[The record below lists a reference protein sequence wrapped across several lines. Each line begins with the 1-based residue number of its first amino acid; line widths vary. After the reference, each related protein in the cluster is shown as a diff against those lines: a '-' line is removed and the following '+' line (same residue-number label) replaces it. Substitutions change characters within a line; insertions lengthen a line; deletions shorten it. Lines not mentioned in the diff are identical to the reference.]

1 MAQLEA
7 ALDALEA
14 AALAQLDAALAA
26 APSPGDDGHVRSL
39 LVLPSRL
46 ASLLEAAS
54 ATEFASIYRQA
65 LRVAKELCRLVIRYV
80 AAVAG
85 DPEDAAPFL
94 LLDDALCCLLAPVA
108 AFAEHVASSPADE
121 RTGDKELARWVPFAA
136 CASCFVRCEALP
148 ASDMMRSVAVA
159 DRVVASCC
167 AAMRVDDQALVLR
180 AFVAQISALCSQ
192 GVAKEQWTAPS
203 SVHKHVLL
211 YVVRQVPF
219 PHMGGDLLG
228 RLLALAFPLIDDLRD
243 ETQRVG
249 AELLRHLV
257 ANVTATELRWY
268 RDVLL
273 EVLRVSLTTRKPA
286 TLACLLACLAETLAK
301 VSPPGEVRYYDQ
313 FMPRLLT
320 DTSLSNDVAVRVVLV
335 RGMRPIVERMG
346 APHSLHLIRYLQPLL
361 KVLTA
366 SFDSINVDLLAD
378 ALETLRTTIL
388 GAWPRI
394 AGHSEEILV
403 AVLRAVAFC
412 ELFDDGDGA
421 FTATPEHKKRL
432 LPLCEDVVTLLQ
444 DVDSQRVL
452 DMLRTVGDECAGLKR
467 FADGL
472 LDRVEAT
479 APSP

>member
-1 MAQLEA
+1 MSELEA

-14 AALAQLDAALAA
+14 AALAQLGVALAS
-26 APSPGDDGHVRSL
+26 APSPGDDGHIRSL
-39 LVLPSRL
+39 LALLSRL
-46 ASLLEAAS
+46 ASLLALAS
-54 ATEFASIYRQA
+54 AAEFAAVYRQA
-65 LRVAKELCRLVIRYV
+65 LRVAKELCRLEIRYV

-85 DPEDAAPFL
+85 NPEDAAPFL

-108 AFAEHVASSPADE
+108 AFAEHVAASPADE
-121 RTGDKELARWVPFAA
+121 LTDDKELTRWVPFAV
-136 CASCFVRCEALP
+136 CASCFVRCKVLP

-159 DRVVASCC
+159 DRVVAACC
-167 AAMRVDDQALVLR
+167 AALRVDDQSFVVR
-180 AFVAQISALCSQ
+180 KFVAQTSALCSQ
-192 GVAKEQWTAPS
+192 GVAKEQWTDPNS
-203 SVHKHVLL
+203 IHKHVLL
-211 YVVRQVPF
+211 YVVQQVPF
-219 PHMGGDLLG
+219 PHLGGDLLG

-243 ETQRVG
+243 ETQLVG
-249 AELLRHLV
+249 AKLLRHLV

-301 VSPPGEVRYYDQ
+301 VSPPGEVRFYDQ

-320 DTSLSNDVAVRVVLV
+320 DTSLNNDVVVRAVLV
-335 RGMRPIVERMG
+335 KGMRPIVERMG
-346 APHSLHLIRYLQPLL
+346 APRSLHLIRYLQPLL

-366 SFDSINVDLLAD
+366 SFDSINVDLLAE

-394 AGHSEEILV
+394 SGHSEEILV

-412 ELFDDGDGA
+412 ELFDDGEGA
-421 FTATPEHKKRL
+421 FTATPEDKKRL
-432 LPLCEDVVTLLQ
+432 LPLCEDVIALLH

-452 DMLRTVGDECAGLKR
+452 DMLRTVGGECAGLKR

-479 APSP
+479 APLP